1 MDKKT
6 LPIIILLVALIF
18 LFWPA
23 MEWLG
28 FVNPRQA
35 APTQSADTTAVVT
48 ADSLPVRDTV
58 APSAAGM
65 DSVGVAAMTPDD
77 SVITHDTIFVTT
89 QKYTVALSSFGGAPV
104 SIKLAEHTYRNGEQ
118 VEMLSAGASAT
129 PEARFAGGTV
139 RSSKMNFVADHPAG
153 RYDATSSPFE
163 LVYTHTTATGGQIIK
178 RYRFHPDKYDYDF
191 VLELPNLNTLGFERQ
206 YDLVWNE
213 PLHPTE
219 PDSASD
225 YETMEAVAM
234 MSRQRTDLNDFDGDS
249 LNQNLTGSTDWA
261 GLRAKYFAA
270 VMIPRSRP
278 AEGVFSKGR
287 LRQVMTSQGNATAK
301 FMTVGLEMEFAGAG
315 AIRDSFTMFVGPLDY
330 TLMKSYNV
338 GMEDILGI
346 GTTPYVGWILKPFAL
361 AIIWLLPRMYY
372 VIGNYGWVIIL
383 FALLIKLVTL
393 PLSLKSFKSM
403 QAMKDIQPKI
413 DELRKKH
420 KNNPQALNAD
430 MMKLY
435 KTAGVNPFSGCL
447 PMLLQMPLFFALF
460 SVFRSTI
467 LLRDAPWFW
476 FVNDL
481 SRGATGIADPYIILV
496 VLMVAFQF
504 VSQKLTM
511 APNQQNKMLMYL
523 LPLMFAFFFYKLAAG
538 LVLYWAA
545 FSLFS
550 LLDYVIFKRTKKNP
564 EIQTA

>member
-1 MDKKT
+1 M
-6 LPIIILLVALIF
+6 V
-18 LFWPA
+18 
-23 MEWLG
+23 
-28 FVNPRQA
+28 
-35 APTQSADTTAVVT
+35 
-48 ADSLPVRDTV
+48 PV
-58 APSAAGM
+58 AAGM
-65 DSVGVAAMTPDD
+65 DSLATAAPTEGD
-77 SVITHDTIFVTT
+77 SVITHDTIFVST
-89 QKYTVALSSFGGAPV
+89 QKYMVALTSYGGGPV
-104 SIKLAEHTYRNGEQ
+104 SIKLAEHTYRNREQ
-118 VEMLSAGASAT
+118 IEMLAAGAPST
-129 PEARFAGGTV
+129 PEAQFAGGTATTAQ
-139 RSSKMNFVADHPAG
+139 MNFAANLAPG
-153 RYDATSSPFE
+153 KYDARTNS
-163 LVYTHTTATGGQIIK
+163 LDVIYTHTTPSGGQIIK
-178 RYRFHPDKYDYDF
+178 RYHFYPDQYDYEF
-191 VLELPNLNTLGFERQ
+191 VLELPNLSTLGYERQ
-206 YDLVWNE
+206 YNLVWNE

-249 LNQNLTGSTDWA
+249 LNQGLTGSTDWA

-270 VMIPRSRP
+270 VMIPRTRP
-278 AEGVFSKGR
+278 AEGVFSKGK
-287 LRQVMTSQGNATAK
+287 LRQVVTSHGSATAK
-301 FMTVGLEMEFAGAG
+301 LLTVGLEMPFLGAG
-315 AIRDSFTMFVGPLDY
+315 AITDSFTMFVGPLDY
-330 TLMKSYNV
+330 NLMKSYNV

-361 AIIWLLPRMYY
+361 AIIWLLPRMYTL
-372 VIGNYGWVIIL
+372 IGNYGWVIIL

-393 PLSLKSFKSM
+393 PLSMKSFKSM

-476 FVNDL
+476 FINDL
-481 SRGATGIADPYIILV
+481 SRGATGFTDPYIILV
-496 VLMVAFQF
+496 VFMVLFQF

-538 LVLYWAA
+538 LVLYWAS

-564 EIQTA
+564 DIQTV